1 MISLDTSFVVD
12 LLRDAA
18 AGREGP
24 AARRLRVAGD
34 EPVALSIFVLCEL
47 EVGAARARDARGE
60 RTRVADLVAG
70 CEILYPDER
79 FPRLYG
85 EVVGRLLGAGRRPP
99 VMDLLIG
106 LTTVLAGATLLT
118 RERGGFS
125 GIPALSVERI

>member
-1 MISLDTSFVVD
+1 MIALDTSVVVD

-24 AARRLRVAGD
+24 VARRLRAAGD
-34 EPVALSIFVLCEL
+34 EPLALSVFVLCEL

-60 RTRVADLVAG
+60 RARLSDLAAH
-70 CEILYPDER
+70 CEVLYPDER

-106 LTTVLAGATLLT
+106 LTTALAGATLLT
-118 RERGGFS
+118 RERRGFS
-125 GIPALSVERI
+125 GIPGLSVERI